1 MLSSIKESNPECV
14 FEKSLECLK
23 KPLASKEVEK
33 NNFSIL
39 SLLNNKYDK
48 RNSTKT
54 TDTILSEN
62 KSLRNFDYGHESVK
76 KFDEFNKSLGDISDF
91 DLEGDEETKSIFN
104 SSEEEDYDIDEEV
117 IIIKSKNRVNK
128 KIDKEYEIQLDM
140 EFDEILEK
148 LNIKKK

>member
-1 MLSSIKESNPECV
+1 MISANKKSNPENILEQS
-14 FEKSLECLK
+14 FECLK
-23 KPLASKEVEK
+23 KPLSSKEEEK

-39 SLLNNKYDK
+39 SILNNKYDK

-54 TDTILSEN
+54 TDTILTEN
-62 KSLRNFDYGHESVK
+62 KSLRYLDYEHESVK
-76 KFDEFNKSLGDISDF
+76 KFDEFNMSLGEISDF

-104 SSEEEDYDIDEEV
+104 SSEEEDNDIDEEE

-128 KIDKEYEIQLDM
+128 KCDKEYEIQLDL

-148 LNIKKK
+148 LGIKKK